1 MMFIYVAIQGTAK
14 FFSTADLACYIPI
27 GKCTSIPISVHP
39 HQYFLFFLFLIIA
52 ILVVMKWYL
61 IVALICIFLKTVDV

>member
-27 GKCTSIPISVHP
+27 GNVQVFQFLYILTNTS
-39 HQYFLFFLFLIIA
+39 
-52 ILVVMKWYL
+52 
-61 IVALICIFLKTVDV
+61 